1 MGEHTV
7 PTLHGIDMPFTI
19 LTLLLLGLGLICLFS
34 ASYAAAYAYQDQ
46 DSTYF
51 VVRQLAFA
59 VLGLI
64 AMFWL
69 AYHDYR
75 FLKWFSYLILL
86 ASLGMLATRFVI
98 PSIWATINDAT
109 RWINVFGLIT
119 FQPSELA
126 KVGIIGTFASIASSM
141 GPKKMRRWWVIFFPF
156 GLLLGLTVGLIYTQP
171 HFSAIIIIAVI
182 GVAIMVAGG
191 ANILVGGLT
200 AGVGGAGLLYMMTR
214 TGHSSSRL
222 DVWLDPFSDFLG
234 AGWQAA
240 QSFIAIGS
248 GGFWG
253 LGLGQGRQKHLFLPE
268 PANDFI
274 FSVICE
280 EMGFVGATL
289 IILTFA
295 ALVWRGFYIARHAAD
310 RFGALL
316 AVGVTMQIA
325 FQAIVNLFVVCG
337 LFPVTGA
344 ALPFFS
350 AGGTALF
357 LLLAEVGVVL
367 SVSRR
372 MKDTED
378 Q

>member
-1 MGEHTV
+1 
-7 PTLHGIDMPFTI
+7 MPFLI
-19 LTLLLLGLGLICLFS
+19 LTLLLMGLGLICLFS
-34 ASYAAAYAYQDQ
+34 ASYAAAYAYEDQ

-51 VVRQLAFA
+51 VLRQALFGG
-59 VLGLI
+59 LGLL

-69 AYHDYR
+69 AYKDYHWLR
-75 FLKWFSYLILL
+75 WFSYLILL
-86 ASLGMLATRFVI
+86 GSIGLLATRLVI
-98 PSIWATINDAT
+98 PSIWSTINDAT
-109 RWINVFGLIT
+109 RWINVLGLIT
-119 FQPSELA
+119 FQPSEIA
-126 KVGIIGTFASIASSM
+126 KVGIIGTFASIAASM
-141 GPKKMRRWWVIFFPF
+141 GPKKMKRWWVIFFPF
-156 GLLLGLTVGLIYTQP
+156 GFLLGLVVALIYGQP

-182 GVAIMVAGG
+182 GVAIMVVGG
-191 ANILVGGLT
+191 ANLWVGGGTGLA
-200 AGVGGAGLLYMMTR
+200 AGAALVYLMSQKS
-214 TGHSSSRL
+214 HSSSRL
-222 DVWLDPFSDFLG
+222 EVWLDPFSDFLG

-248 GGFWG
+248 GGVWG

-280 EMGFVGATL
+280 ELGFVGATL

-295 ALVWRGFYIARHAAD
+295 ALVWRGFYIARHSSD

-316 AVGVTMQIA
+316 VVGVTMQIA

-344 ALPFFS
+344 SLPFFS
-350 AGGTALF
+350 SGGTALA
-357 LLLAEVGVVL
+357 LLLCEVGVVL
-367 SVSRR
+367 SVSRQ

>member
-1 MGEHTV
+1 M